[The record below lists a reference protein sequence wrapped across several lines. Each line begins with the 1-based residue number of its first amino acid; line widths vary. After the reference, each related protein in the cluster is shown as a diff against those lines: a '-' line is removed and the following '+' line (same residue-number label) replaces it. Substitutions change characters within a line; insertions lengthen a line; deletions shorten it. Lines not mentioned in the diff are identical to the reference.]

1 MGVDLTKV
9 FAKAYVCGREISPE
23 EAKKEL
29 ASLNPGSLVQT
40 ANGGSAENEFFVEM
54 LAAQTLRA
62 GTTGGLLA
70 KKPEIDFLL
79 RLAGTTQISEA
90 IRWHGSATGSPFL
103 LVAAGPM
110 EIKSPTRVGMMELP
124 RRKLS
129 RKELERIEGA
139 ALLSA
144 QRP

>member
-23 EAKKEL
+23 EAKKKL
-29 ASLNPGSLVQT
+29 ASLNPSSLVQT
-40 ANGGSAENEFFVEM
+40 AKVGSAENEFFVEM

-70 KKPEIDFLL
+70 KRPEIDFLL
-79 RLAGTTQISEA
+79 RLAGTTQISDA
-90 IRWHGSATGSPFL
+90 IKLQGSATGVPFL
-103 LVAAGPM
+103 LVAAGPS
-110 EIKSPTRVGMMELP
+110 EIKSPILFESLELP
-124 RRKLS
+124 RKKLS
-129 RKELERIEGA
+129 KKELDRIEDA

-144 QRP
+144 QRT

>member
-1 MGVDLTKV
+1 MVVELTKI

-23 EAKKEL
+23 EAKEEL

-40 ANGGSAENEFFVEM
+40 ANAGSAKNEFFVEM

-90 IRWHGSATGSPFL
+90 IKRYGSANGSSFL
-103 LVAAGPM
+103 LVVAGPM
-110 EIKSPTRVGMMELP
+110 EIKSPTSPGSMELP
-124 RRKLS
+124 RRNLS
-129 RKELERIEGA
+129 KKELERIEGA

-144 QRP
+144 QRL